1 VSAVAYLPTVLPRAE
16 LTGAPVRKSIRNCLR
31 DGVSGAKR
39 VELGFPPDHPLV
51 VVTGGSLG
59 SALLNEIA
67 ERLRTESRDDIS
79 LLHLCGDR
87 FFDVGGRNEQRR
99 GDGSL
104 RYLRLARSE
113 DMSVVYAAADVVV
126 MRAGASTIAEVA
138 TVGVASVIIPWKSAA
153 DDHQTLNARLLGD
166 LGAAEVVAE
175 GTETIDRVRDV
186 VSRLLDDRNALTEM
200 SRRARDAGALH
211 RHPRFVEVIEAVAT

>member
-1 VSAVAYLPTVLPRAE
+1 
-16 LTGAPVRKSIRNCLR
+16 
-31 DGVSGAKR
+31 
-39 VELGFPPDHPLV
+39 
-51 VVTGGSLG
+51 
-59 SALLNEIA
+59 
-67 ERLRTESRDDIS
+67 
-79 LLHLCGDR
+79 
-87 FFDVGGRNEQRR
+87 
-99 GDGSL
+99 
-104 RYLRLARSE
+104 
-113 DMSVVYAAADVVV
+113 MSVVYAAADVVV